1 MSHVDLKLTTTLME
15 KEAASIAETKCVYNY
30 QRPTSDGLFPLAM
43 SCLQKIPKPFQ
54 IALSYVK

>member
-1 MSHVDLKLTTTLME
+1 ME
-15 KEAASIAETKCVYNY
+15 KEAASTAETKCVYNY